1 MLFTHAHAM
10 KPFFNYRQLQLALCC
25 TALAVVLTGCLADDE
40 TSATAEP
47 AVSTSVSP
55 TLPAP
60 TSAVSDLSAPHAADA
75 SEADRTVENAVV
87 LAKTATKA
95 DSGGIAPPSDAATPA
110 SRAAAPASKEAVSV
124 SVMASPTTHK
134 REVITPQ
141 SALLTAGDIDDLR
154 NLDFFRAYVQRT
166 QQQYPEVQ
174 NQSFWPQLTLDKRIT
189 LTIIDKKRHAVAN
202 AAVRINAGNQAQKTA
217 LLTSSEGIAS
227 VFPAL
232 DAPDMNGTLLLAI
245 TTPEGQTQ
253 HVTIP
258 LQADQ
263 QTDVSATIT
272 LNHYT
277 AHTAQ
282 AMDIMFVID
291 ATGSMGDE
299 IRYLQTEFD
308 GIVSRLSSNNP
319 QVSMRYGLVMY
330 RDIGDDYVVHDYGF
344 TNSAAIFRKQ
354 LSQQRADGGGDYP
367 EAMEQ
372 ALDKAVNAHWRNG
385 NTARVMFLVADA
397 PPHDENLA
405 RAFESFKTAR
415 AEGIRLYPVGASGVA
430 DTAEYLMRTGAVI
443 TQGRYLFLT
452 DDSGIGNAH
461 AEPKIPCY
469 VVTSLSSLIERVLAS
484 ELRGMRVEP
493 PAGSI
498 IREVGRY
505 DQGICR

>member
-1 MLFTHAHAM
+1 MQS
-10 KPFFNYRQLQLALCC
+10 FFNHRHLQMALCC

-40 TSATAEP
+40 ASSSAEP
-47 AVSTSVSP
+47 AVSSSVSP
-55 TLPAP
+55 ALPAS
-60 TSAVSDLSAPHAADA
+60 TSPVSDLSAPHAADA
-75 SEADRTVENAVV
+75 SEAHRTVENAAV
-87 LAKTATKA
+87 LAKSAAKA
-95 DSGGIAPPSDAATPA
+95 DSDGIAPFDAAATPA
-110 SRAAAPASKEAVSV
+110 SRAATTASKEAVSV
-124 SVMASPTTHK
+124 SVMTSTTTHK

-154 NLDFFRAYVQRT
+154 NFDFFRAYIQRT
-166 QQQYPEVQ
+166 RQQYPEVQ

-189 LTIIDKKRHAVAN
+189 LAVTDKQGRPVAN
-202 AAVRINAGNQAQKTA
+202 AAVRINAGTQSQKQA

-232 DAPDMNGTLLLAI
+232 DAPDMNGTVLLNSTLLLTI

-253 HVTIP
+253 NAAIP
-258 LQADQ
+258 LPTDQ
-263 QTDVSATIT
+263 QADVSATIT

-277 AHTAQ
+277 AHTAE

-319 QVSMRYGLVMY
+319 QVSLRYGLVMY

-344 TNSAAIFRKQ
+344 TSSAAIFRKQ

-372 ALDKAVNAHWRNG
+372 ALDKAVNAHWRDG

-415 AEGIRLYPVGASGVA
+415 TEGIRLYPVGASGVA
-430 DTAEYLMRTGAVI
+430 DTAEYLMRTGAVL

-461 AEPKIPCY
+461 AEPKVPCY
-469 VVTSLSSLIERVLAS
+469 VVTSLNSLIERVLAS

-493 PAGSI
+493 PAASI
-498 IREVGRY
+498 LREVGRY
-505 DQGICR
+505 DQGVCR